1 MWDTS
6 PIEGVTVETW
16 SIFLNALID
25 GLAVQVMMRD
35 DFDVDAFYQQL
46 EKILETLYRLGK

>member
-1 MWDTS
+1 M
-6 PIEGVTVETW
+6 ETW